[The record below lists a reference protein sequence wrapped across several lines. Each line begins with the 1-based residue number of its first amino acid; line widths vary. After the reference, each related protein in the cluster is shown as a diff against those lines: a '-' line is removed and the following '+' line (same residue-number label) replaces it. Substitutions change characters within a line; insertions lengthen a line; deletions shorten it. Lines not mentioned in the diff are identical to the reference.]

1 MANGRVVVW
10 LPGALLR
17 LFPGASGRVDL
28 AAATVSEVMD
38 GLDSRWPGMRARLV
52 DETPAVR
59 RHISVFVD
67 GNRLALDAP
76 LQPGAEV
83 FILTA
88 ISGG

>member
-1 MANGRVVVW
+1 MVAAAVVW

-17 LFPGASGRVDL
+17 LFPEAEGRVEL
-28 AAATVSEVMD
+28 EAASVSELMD
-38 GLDSRWPGMRARLV
+38 GLDQRWPGMRARLC
-52 DETPAVR
+52 DETPALR

-67 GNRLALDAP
+67 GNRLRLDSP
-76 LQPGAEV
+76 LNPGAEV